1 MIYDS
6 SLWLRSYDP
15 GVSPEVEIRYD
26 SLPEC
31 FETIRRD
38 YGPHPAIHFLG
49 VTLSFEQLMSQAD
62 RFARCVTDYGLC
74 KGDVVAIDLPNSPQY
89 LIALIG
95 ALKAGCVASGL
106 SPLLT
111 ATEMAVQLKDSAARA
126 LVIMDALFEHRF
138 GGVANEF
145 TDLRLVIVT
154 GLLDFLPR
162 YKQVLGHWLKKV
174 PTGKMFS
181 LPGKEVVN
189 FKEVMSDYPADAP
202 VVELTQEDPCF
213 LQYTG
218 GTTGVPKGAVCLH
231 RNMLAN
237 VAQFDEW
244 LQVGKGTATFLSAF
258 PMFHMAGL
266 FTATVGLAFALGQ
279 VLIPNPRDTKLIVR
293 EMAKYRPRWLANVP
307 SLYLMLLKEPGFTRL
322 DLTGLEFC
330 VSGAAPF
337 PVEGIRRFE
346 SVAGEGKVI
355 ELYGMT
361 ETCVLLTCNPHT
373 GTKKIGSVGLP
384 LPSTKIRLVDLQ
396 TGDKDVALGEEG
408 EIIAAGPQIMKE
420 YHNKPG
426 ETALALREHAGEL
439 WMHTGDVGRMDQ
451 DGYLT
456 IVDRAKDMIN
466 VGGFKVFPREVEEIL
481 SKHPAVDLCA
491 VVGQRNPDRPETEL
505 VKLVVQKSAACGNR
519 PEEELKR
526 ELHGFARQHVA
537 PYKVPKIIQF
547 REIPL
552 TQAGKVDKKTLRC
565 MESP

>member
-1 MIYDS
+1 MVYDS

-15 GVSPEVEIRYD
+15 GVSPEIQIPYN

-31 FETIRRD
+31 FEAIRRK
-38 YGPHPAIHFLG
+38 YGSRPAAHFLG

-62 RFARCVTDYGLC
+62 RFARCLTDNGLS

-95 ALKAGCVASGL
+95 ALKVGCVASGL

-111 ATEMAVQLKDSAARA
+111 APEMAFQLKDSAARA

-138 GGVANEF
+138 AGVADRLP
-145 TDLRLVIVT
+145 DLKLVIVT

-162 YKQVLGHWLKKV
+162 HKQVLARWLKKV

-181 LPGKEVVN
+181 LPGKEVASFVD
-189 FKEVMSDYPADAP
+189 VMSDYVPDPP
-202 VVELTQEDPCF
+202 VVELAQEDACF

-218 GTTGVPKGAVCLH
+218 GTTGMPKGAVCLH

-244 LQVGKGTATFLSAF
+244 LNVDKGNSTVLSAF
-258 PMFHMAGL
+258 PMFHIAGL
-266 FTATVGLAFALGQ
+266 FTATVGLAFALDQ
-279 VLIPNPRDTKLIVR
+279 VLIPNPRDTKLIAK
-293 EMAKYRPRWLANVP
+293 EMAKYRPQWLANVP
-307 SLYLMLLKEPGFTRL
+307 SLYLMLLQEPSFSRL
-322 DLTGLEFC
+322 DLTGLQFC
-330 VSGAAPF
+330 ISGAAPF
-337 PVEGIRRFE
+337 PVEGIKRFE
-346 SVAGEGKVI
+346 AVVGEGKVI

-361 ETCVLLTCNPHT
+361 ETCVLLTCNPHK

-396 TGDKDVALGEEG
+396 TGDENVALGEEG
-408 EIIAAGPQIMKE
+408 EIIATGPQVMRE
-420 YHNKPG
+420 YHNKPD
-426 ETALALREHAGEL
+426 ETALALREHAGEF
-439 WMHTGDVGRMDQ
+439 WMHTGDIGRMDQ

-456 IVDRAKDMIN
+456 IVDRAKDMIS

-491 VVGQRNPDRPETEL
+491 VVGERNPDRPETEL
-505 VKLVVQKSAACGNR
+505 VKLVVQKSPAYGDR
-519 PEEELKR
+519 PDEETKIEL
-526 ELHGFARQHVA
+526 EAFAREHVA

-547 REIPL
+547 MEIPL
-552 TQAGKVDKKTLRC
+552 TQAGKVDKKALRG
-565 MESP
+565 MG